1 MVAGIGGMLLQMVM
15 TLKLTFIHMGLNSF
29 GGIRLKHLIH
39 GNASS
44 GTQKRF
50 MALNL
55 GMLLP
60 AHAREVTFVN
70 FRCRALNNK
79 RIVIFAVGYIIYL
92 IYIGLLVVQ

>member
-1 MVAGIGGMLLQMVM
+1 MAAGIGGMLLQMVM

-29 GGIRLKHLIH
+29 GDIKLKHLTH
-39 GNASS
+39 GNAFS
-44 GTQKRF
+44 GTQNKS

-70 FRCRALNNK
+70 FRCWALEIK
-79 RIVIFAVGYIIYL
+79 EMWYSLSFTLFVL
-92 IYIGLLVVQ
+92 